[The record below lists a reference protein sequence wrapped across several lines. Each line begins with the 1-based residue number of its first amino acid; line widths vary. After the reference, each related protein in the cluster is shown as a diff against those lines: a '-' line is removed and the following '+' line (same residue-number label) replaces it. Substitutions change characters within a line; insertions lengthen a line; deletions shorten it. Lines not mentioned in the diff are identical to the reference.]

1 MNLVDRI
8 KYMLFEP
15 RLPRW
20 SGAETEPVT
29 SSEAPASA
37 KPAISNAMILGALLA
52 LLLVALLVTFPP
64 VSAFILGQRFADIS
78 LSILTARVVTGIIV
92 GFTLTLGGAYLLA
105 RIVDALAPKFG
116 GTKNMNQALRLA
128 MISTS
133 AFWLAHVISMMT
145 GLRFIELIGLYGIY
159 VLYVGLPVS
168 MKLPKA
174 EAIPYA
180 NIIVIVAIAISLA
193 VCGVE
198 ALVTG
203 GTCF

>member
-1 MNLVDRI
+1 MNLVERI
-8 KYMLFEP
+8 KYTLFEP
-15 RLPRW
+15 QQPRW
-20 SGAETEPVT
+20 AGVKTKPVT
-29 SSEAPASA
+29 SSDAPAST
-37 KPAISNAMILGALLA
+37 KPAISNAMIFGALLA
-52 LLLVALLVTFPP
+52 LLLVALLATFPP
-64 VSAFILGQRFADIS
+64 VSAFIFGHRFADIS
-78 LSILTARVVTGIIV
+78 LGTLTARVVTGMIV

-105 RIVDALAPKFG
+105 RIADALAPKFG
-116 GTKNMNQALRLA
+116 GTKNMNQALRVA

-133 AFWLAHVISMMT
+133 AIWIAHVMSMMT
-145 GLRFIELIGLYGIY
+145 GLRYIEVIGLYGIY

>member
-1 MNLVDRI
+1 MSLVDRI
-8 KYMLFEP
+8 KYTLFEP
-15 RLPRW
+15 QQPPW
-20 SGAETEPVT
+20 AGVKTEPLT
-29 SSEAPASA
+29 SADAPAFT

-64 VSAFILGQRFADIS
+64 VSAFIFGQRFADIS
-78 LSILTARVVTGIIV
+78 LSTITARVVTGMIV
-92 GFTLTLGGAYLLA
+92 SFTLMLGGAYLLA
-105 RIVDALAPKFG
+105 RVIDALAAKFG
-116 GTKNMNQALRLA
+116 GTKNMNQALRVA

-133 AFWLAHVISMMT
+133 AFWLAHVMSMMS

-159 VLYVGLPVS
+159 VLYAVLPVS
-168 MKLPKA
+168 MKVPKA

-193 VCGVE
+193 VCGLE